1 VGLDAGLVIWL
12 NRSVRRSAGLET
24 LVGVVSE
31 QLAGVEVG
39 LMVLLAI
46 SGRPRSAARML
57 LAVTAVYGA
66 TECIGWLGPRR
77 RPFER
82 LTDIQALRGH
92 RPGRSFPSRHVASGL
107 AMAAIGSRE
116 HRRLGRLMAAVAWVL
131 GLSRVA
137 AGMHYPSDVLA
148 GAALGRLVAA
158 CLAQSAQSASRTR
171 L

>member
-1 VGLDAGLVIWL
+1 VRLDDALVLWL
-12 NRSVRRSAGLET
+12 NRFVRRSAPAAT

-31 QLAGVEVG
+31 RLAAVEVA
-39 LMVLLAI
+39 LMVLLAV
-46 SGRPRSAARML
+46 SGRPRSALRML
-57 LAVTAVYGA
+57 VAVITVYAA
-66 TECIGWLGPRR
+66 TEGIGWVRPRP

-82 LTDIQALRGH
+82 LTGIRALSSH

-116 HRRLGRLMAAVAWVL
+116 QRRLGWLMAAVAWVL

-148 GAALGRLVAA
+148 GALLGRLVGA
-158 CLAQSAQSASRTR
+158 CLAQSASRTR